1 MIFVTSLRGLNVNVT
16 SDTLNNYKRDLQAVP
31 PSPPASTTVINSMS
45 VSFGAE
51 DFSGAATVFVSF
63 FALACSIL
71 MMF

>member
-1 MIFVTSLRGLNVNVT
+1 MIFVTSLRGLSVNVT

-31 PSPPASTTVINSMS
+31 PPSPTPVSNSMMI
-45 VSFGAE
+45 SFGAE

>member
-1 MIFVTSLRGLNVNVT
+1 MIFVTSLRGLSVNVT

-31 PSPPASTTVINSMS
+31 PAAPATVSNSMS
-45 VSFGAE
+45 ISFGAE

>member
-1 MIFVTSLRGLNVNVT
+1 MIFVTSLRGLSVNVT
-16 SDTLNNYKRDLQAVP
+16 SDTLNSYKRDLQAVP
-31 PSPPASTTVINSMS
+31 PPSPTPVSNSMMI
-45 VSFGAE
+45 SFGAE